1 MRSKLPIIAIS
12 WYYAATFGLIRHA
25 KRRLPSPPGEGKRL
39 ARSAYRIRRIGA
51 CRRRYTQNRKCVPPL
66 IRSGLS
72 RTTFPQGKA
81 FLRRVGTLLQHPT
94 VHPLRPLRC
103 HLPLHAGRQRL
114 AKGAV
119 DFFSRI
125 KKTAPFFPERCCF
138 HNIFSYFAGEVD
150 RRVTSWYPPST
161 MEVEDTRVSLASRCR
176 SGIFVTPQLHM
187 VLLTLY
193 RLASTLSCREPA

>member
-25 KRRLPSPPGEGKRL
+25 KRRLLSPPGEGKRL

-103 HLPLHAGRQRL
+103 HLLLHAGRQRL
-114 AKGAV
+114 AGGAA

-125 KKTAPFFPERCCF
+125 KKQHR
-138 HNIFSYFAGEVD
+138 
-150 RRVTSWYPPST
+150 
-161 MEVEDTRVSLASRCR
+161 
-176 SGIFVTPQLHM
+176 
-187 VLLTLY
+187 
-193 RLASTLSCREPA
+193 SCRNGAVFITFYLISPGRWTARSHHGIRPPRWRWRTPGSAWRPAAGPGSSSRRSCTWCS

>member
-1 MRSKLPIIAIS
+1 MPPPL
-12 WYYAATFGLIRHA
+12 HA
-25 KRRLPSPPGEGKRL
+25 KSKVRPAPHPVRLEPDHLPPGEGIPQKGRHT
-39 ARSAYRIRRIGA
+39 SATSNRTPPPAPSVPPPPTRREA
-51 CRRRYTQNRKCVPPL
+51 ASRRRCGGFL
-66 IRSGLS
+66 LS
-72 RTTFPQGKA
+72 HQ
-81 FLRRVGTLLQHPT
+81 
-94 VHPLRPLRC
+94 
-103 HLPLHAGRQRL
+103 
-114 AKGAV
+114 
-119 DFFSRI
+119 
-125 KKTAPFFPERCCF
+125 KTAPFFPERCCF

>member
-25 KRRLPSPPGEGKRL
+25 KRRLPPPPGEGKRL

-51 CRRRYTQNRKCVPPL
+51 CRRYTQNRKCVPPL

-81 FLRRVGTLLQHPT
+81 FLRRVDTLLQHPT

-103 HLPLHAGRQRL
+103 HPPYTPGGSVSPGVRRISSL
-114 AKGAV
+114 ASKSSTVLFGTV
-119 DFFSRI
+119 LFSI
-125 KKTAPFFPERCCF
+125 L
-138 HNIFSYFAGEVD
+138 FSYFAGEVD
-150 RRVTSWYPPST
+150 RKVTSWYPPST

>member
-103 HLPLHAGRQRL
+103 HLPLHRGALRPAGGIQ
-114 AKGAV
+114 
-119 DFFSRI
+119 FFSFSRKNSTVLFGTVLFSI
-125 KKTAPFFPERCCF
+125 L
-138 HNIFSYFAGEVD
+138 FSYFAGEVD